1 MKFFKGT
8 KMVKISVSINN
19 DTKLVAHGKAF
30 ITYDEYM
37 ENKKGIDNLRLVID
51 NLEENN
57 ENLKYEVQ
65 IEIDT
70 LGNFIVNAKKDE
82 NVASNFD
89 DKLYKELSLN
99 IKNRDLTARNIKKVT
114 KEVVTRMDFA
124 NSEITLNEDTVIRG
138 NRIPKGAV
146 IFFKINFENLPTEE
160 LFEIDYQLY

>member
-1 MKFFKGT
+1 MKFFKDT
-8 KMVKISVSINN
+8 KMVKISVFVNN
-19 DTKLVAHGKAF
+19 DTELVANGKAF

-37 ENKKGIDNLRLVID
+37 ENKKGIDNLTVVID
-51 NLEENN
+51 NLG
-57 ENLKYEVQ
+57 ENLKHELQ

-70 LGNFIVNAKKDE
+70 LGNFIVNAEKDE
-82 NVASNFD
+82 TVISKFD
-89 DKLYKELSLN
+89 NKLYEELSLN
-99 IKNRDLTARNIKKVT
+99 IKNKDLTARNIKKIT